1 MAYVGRD
8 HIDHRAQTSLP
19 CAGGTHQTRMP
30 KAPSILA
37 LSSILDVHIPNY
49 CFETTNS
56 PLPMGKLT
64 CADVEYIYT
73 GQNISF
79 FHEV

>member
-8 HIDHRAQTSLP
+8 HIDHWAQTSLP

-30 KAPSILA
+30 RAPSILA
-37 LSSILDVHIPNY
+37 LSSILDVHIPKY
-49 CFETTNS
+49 CFEMTNS
-56 PLPMGKLT
+56 PLSPGKLT

-73 GQNISF
+73 GQNISLF
-79 FHEV
+79 SQL